1 MFRLL
6 SYVTPRMPDQK
17 CCLLRRSYL
26 FCIVVCFAMM
36 LDLVFVLLAIL
47 RFGETIQV
55 PVNNFKYDSVS
66 CCHTFP
72 MEFFFLHR
80 VVHRGMV
87 WGLFCSFTAIVCKD
101 SISGLRASSIVVLL
115 YFFEGLKVST
125 HCYFVYVLLHS
136 LH

>member
-1 MFRLL
+1 
-6 SYVTPRMPDQK
+6 MPDQK

-55 PVNNFKYDSVS
+55 LVNNFKHDSVS

-72 MEFFFLHR
+72 MEFFFCT
-80 VVHRGMV
+80 V
-87 WGLFCSFTAIVCKD
+87 WFTEGWSGGLFCSFTAIVCKD
-101 SISGLRASSIVVLL
+101 SISGLRASSIVVFL
-115 YFFEGLKVST
+115 YFFEGLKGST
-125 HCYFVYVLLHS
+125 YCYFVYVLLHS